1 MRYVLSILLLCTIF
15 HNCMS
20 DKFMRDLLA
29 KSILNVKLCQME
41 QARKLQAK
49 TDEPE
54 EPDVTV
60 PKIPSASD
68 LPKDAAD
75 TVAPLVVLSEE
86 NSTSTQPPTQTEE
99 EREKKSDASLQVKK
113 FHSFRRNTK
122 SKVVQFNILF
132 YFLTDQLLEQSF

>member
-20 DKFMRDLLA
+20 DKFMRDLY
-29 KSILNVKLCQME
+29 VKLCQME

-99 EREKKSDASLQVKK
+99 EREKKLMLHYRLKNSIVSEEIQNQKL
-113 FHSFRRNTK
+113 
-122 SKVVQFNILF
+122 FNLTF
-132 YFLTDQLLEQSF
+132 YFIF

>member
-1 MRYVLSILLLCTIF
+1 MRYVLSLLLLCTIF

-29 KSILNVKLCQME
+29 KSILNVKLRQME

-75 TVAPLVVLSEE
+75 TVAPPVVLSEKFDQH
-86 NSTSTQPPTQTEE
+86 STPNPN
-99 EREKKSDASLQVKK
+99 RRRKRKK
-113 FHSFRRNTK
+113 
-122 SKVVQFNILF
+122 I
-132 YFLTDQLLEQSF
+132 